1 MRMSRWILAALLA
14 CPFVAFAQKKQI
26 QELQR
31 DMALM
36 QDEVRTMNEKL
47 NHLTVL
53 AEQLMDKVSETN
65 TTVTVLD
72 SSIKDSLKDQQQRIT
87 VPVVSM
93 GSKVDQMA
101 QEFRFVRESIAD
113 LNSRVGK
120 LSAQMDDLKT
130 ATEVMAAPPPPP
142 PGKAPGGAGAA
153 APGPRVGSAED
164 LYADAQRDQSGGKL
178 DLALMEYQDF
188 LKMHPNSDLAPAV
201 QFGIGEILFAKSDF
215 EAAANAFDLVLE
227 KYPENA
233 KTVDAMFMKGQS
245 FLKLGRKRS
254 AAREFRAL
262 VKKHP
267 DIGLAQRARDE
278 LTKLGY

>member
-1 MRMSRWILAALLA
+1 
-14 CPFVAFAQKKQI
+14 
-26 QELQR
+26 
-31 DMALM
+31 MALM
-36 QDEVRTMNEKL
+36 QDEVRTVNEKL

-53 AEQLMDKVSETN
+53 VEQLMDKVSETN

-72 SSIKDSLKDQQQRIT
+72 SSIKDSLKEQQQQIT
-87 VPVVSM
+87 VPVAGM
-93 GSKVDQMA
+93 GNKVDQMS

-130 ATEVMAAPPPPP
+130 ATEVMSAPPPPP
-142 PGKAPGGAGAA
+142 PGGAPAGAA
-153 APGPRVGSAED
+153 AAPVPAGGSAEE

-188 LKMHPNSDLAPAV
+188 LKMHANSDLAPAA
-201 QFGIGEILFAKSDF
+201 QFGIGEILFAKGDF
-215 EAAANAFDLVLE
+215 EAAASAFDLVLE
-227 KYPENA
+227 KYPENG
-233 KTVDAMFMKGQS
+233 KTADAMFMKAQS
-245 FLKLGRKRS
+245 FLKLGHKRS

-262 VKKHP
+262 VKKYP
-267 DIGLAQRARDE
+267 ESGLAQRAQSE